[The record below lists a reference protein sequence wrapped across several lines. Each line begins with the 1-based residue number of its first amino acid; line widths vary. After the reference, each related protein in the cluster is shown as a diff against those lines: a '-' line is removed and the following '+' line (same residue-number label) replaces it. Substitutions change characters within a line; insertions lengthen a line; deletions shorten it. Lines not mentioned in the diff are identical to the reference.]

1 MYLELRILLF
11 SEKYIGPHH
20 YNGAGASARTL
31 YEYKN
36 ELTSL
41 DILHNDVV
49 SLDNRDS
56 FWSSQYHVV
65 KRKNMII
72 NLVYLF
78 FRAVNII
85 RKNNYSI
92 VHVIS
97 GYWPS
102 MVILLAAKLFRKRV
116 VVKITS
122 ELSEAKRPSGVSI
135 RIRTR
140 QLLLRSADCVIA
152 ISSEIAIQLRE
163 ISVSEG
169 KILRLP
175 NGVDTSRFFGQAR
188 RLDKA
193 HPLRILFC
201 GAVVPRKRLHLLL
214 ESLPFLLEKTD
225 FHLTIAGPCLDVM
238 YRTQCDS
245 IVEKYALG
253 KKITW
258 LGFVDNV
265 APVFNKSDLLC
276 LPSEKE
282 GMANVVLEA
291 MASGLP
297 FVVTNTSGMNDLV
310 AHGSGKLV
318 GSKAIDISK
327 GISDCITDYESMS
340 QLGLKAVEMHYDSK
354 VIHNRLISRFN
365 EVLK

>member
-1 MYLELRILLF
+1 MYLKLRILIF
-11 SEKYIGPHH
+11 SEKCIGPHH

-36 ELTSL
+36 KSTSL
-41 DILHNDVV
+41 DLLHNDVV
-49 SLDNRDS
+49 SLDALDS
-56 FWSSQYHVV
+56 FWSSHHHVV
-65 KRKNMII
+65 KRKNMKI

-78 FRAVNII
+78 FRSIVII
-85 RKNNYSI
+85 LKNNYSI
-92 VHVIS
+92 VHIIS

-102 MVILLAAKLFRKRV
+102 MIILLAAKVCRKKV

-152 ISSEIAIQLRE
+152 ISSEIANQLGE

-169 KILRLP
+169 KIFRLP
-175 NGVDTSRFFGQAR
+175 NGVDTSRFFGKAR

-225 FHLTIAGPCLDVM
+225 FHLTIAGPCPDVM
-238 YRTQCDS
+238 YQTQCES
-245 IVEKYALG
+245 IIEKYAID

-282 GMANVVLEA
+282 GMANVILEA
-291 MASGLP
+291 MASGIP

-318 GSKAIDISK
+318 CSKPVNISK

-340 QLGLKAVEMHYDSK
+340 WLGLKAVESHYDSK
-354 VIHNRLISRFN
+354 VILKRLMTRFN
-365 EVLK
+365 ELSK